1 MIISVNKLDNYTS
14 DTGKRE
20 IKKTLGKEEFMR
32 LLVTQMQ
39 FQDPLKPMENT
50 EFTAQLAQ
58 FSSLD
63 QLSGI
68 NEGVKS
74 FSDAQS
80 GMNRG
85 QAVNFINKE
94 VKASG
99 NKVYAGGGAA
109 PSVIGYSLDKDVS
122 GVTVN
127 IYDREGKDVRTL
139 EIDPQEAGVHR
150 VEWDGKNNLGETVSQ
165 GEYTFSV
172 MAKDAEGKSFDAL
185 TNIAGV
191 VTGVSFEAGISYLLV
206 SGIKVPLD
214 HVTEVKALNNNTI

>member
-1 MIISVNKLDNYTS
+1 MIPSINKLDTYTT

-20 IKKTLGKEEFMR
+20 IKKSLGKEEFLR

-68 NEGVKS
+68 NEGVKA
-74 FSDAQS
+74 FSDAQD

-85 QAVNFINKE
+85 QAVNFIGKE

-99 NKVYAGGGAA
+99 NKVYAGGGAS
-109 PSVIGYSLDKDVS
+109 PSVIGYSLNKDVS
-122 GVTVN
+122 GITVN
-127 IYDREGKDVRTL
+127 IYDQEGKDVRTI
-139 EIDPQEAGVHR
+139 EIDPQGAGVHS

-172 MAKDAEGKSFDAL
+172 TAKDAEGKSFDTL

-191 VTGVSFEAGISYLLV
+191 VTGVSFEAGTSYLLV
-206 SGIKVPLD
+206 SGIRVPLD
-214 HVTEVKALNNNTI
+214 HVTEVNALKQ

>member
-1 MIISVNKLDNYTS
+1 MITSVNKLDTYTT

-68 NEGVKS
+68 NEGVKA
-74 FSDAQS
+74 FSDAQD

-85 QAVNFINKE
+85 QAVNFIGKE

-99 NKVYAGGGAA
+99 NKGYAGGGAS
-109 PSVIGYSLDKDVS
+109 PSGIGYSLNKDVS
-122 GVTVN
+122 GITVN
-127 IYDREGKDVRTL
+127 IYDQEGKGIRTI
-139 EIDPQEAGVHR
+139 EFGPQGAGVHT
-150 VEWDGKNNLGETVSQ
+150 VEWDGKDNLGAPVSQ

-172 MAKDAEGKSFDAL
+172 TAKDAEGKNFDAL

-191 VTGVSFEAGISYLLV
+191 VTGVSFEAGTSYLLV
-206 SGIKVPLD
+206 SGIRVPLD
-214 HVTEVKALNNNTI
+214 HVTEVNALKQ

>member
-1 MIISVNKLDNYTS
+1 MIPSINKLDTYTT

-20 IKKTLGKEEFMR
+20 IKKSLGKEEFLR

-39 FQDPLKPMENT
+39 FKDPLKPMENT

-109 PSVIGYSLDKDVS
+109 PSLIGYSLGKDVS
-122 GVTVN
+122 GITIN
-127 IYDREGKDVRTL
+127 IYDKEGKDVRTL
-139 EIDPQEAGVHR
+139 VMAPQEAGGTR
-150 VEWDGKNNLGETVSQ
+150 VQWQ
-165 GEYTFSV
+165 
-172 MAKDAEGKSFDAL
+172 
-185 TNIAGV
+185 
-191 VTGVSFEAGISYLLV
+191 
-206 SGIKVPLD
+206 
-214 HVTEVKALNNNTI
+214 

>member
-1 MIISVNKLDNYTS
+1 MITSVNKLDTYTT

-50 EFTAQLAQ
+50 EFTTQLAQ

-85 QAVNFINKE
+85 QAVNFIGKE
-94 VKASG
+94 VKAAG
-99 NKVYAGGGAA
+99 NKVYTGGGAS
-109 PSVIGYSLDKDVS
+109 PSIGYSLDKDVS

-127 IYDREGKDVRTL
+127 IYDQEGKDVRTL
-139 EIDPQEAGVHR
+139 SIDPQGAGVHT

-165 GEYTFSV
+165 GEYIFSV
-172 MAKDAEGKSFDAL
+172 TAMDAEGKSFDAL
-185 TNIAGV
+185 TTIAGV
-191 VTGVSFEAGISYLLV
+191 VTGVSFEGGTSYLLV
-206 SGIKVPLD
+206 SGIRVPLD
-214 HVTEVKALNNNTI
+214 HVTEVKALKQ